1 MIGPNRERWLE
12 LCEQVAVE
20 QDPKKLT
27 IQVTEIYL
35 LLEEKRR
42 RLQRKSLMDG
52 ALQKQPSLDSLL
64 HAAATN

>member
-1 MIGPNRERWLE
+1 MIGQNRERWLE

-27 IQVTEIYL
+27 TQVTEIYL

-42 RLQRKSLMDG
+42 LLQRKGLMDG
-52 ALQKQPSLDSLL
+52 ALQKQPSLDSLR